1 MKAILT
7 EDRLHELIS
16 ECIAEKLMES
26 KMQNMVRKEL
36 IHRVNESKKEEDG
49 RKSDEA
55 SETKQ
60 QSARRSQVESFFKGK
75 GDLKQTTAINNA
87 FFAYKLFGVQVKKGH
102 DTLDMKNARSK
113 FAKKLNHENNENGYP
128 MTFSTSEITKLYSL
142 ITSNSQL

>member
-16 ECIAEKLMES
+16 ECIAEKLMEN
-26 KMQNMVRKEL
+26 KMRGFKL
-36 IHRVNESKKEEDG
+36 NESKKEEDG

-60 QSARRSQVESFFKGK
+60 QATRRSQVESFFKGK
-75 GDLKQTTAINNA
+75 GDLKQTTAVNNA
-87 FFAYKLFGVQVKKGH
+87 FYAYKLFGVEAKKGH

-128 MTFSTSEITKLYSL
+128 MSFSTSEITKLYSL
-142 ITSNSQL
+142 ITSNSKL